1 LSAAK
6 DRARYPLNGL
16 PDLGIKMQEPTL
28 KFAVTCPDC
37 ALESLAE
44 IPIAVI
50 ANALL
55 TGKGIRLRASCHD
68 QYWTATF
75 LEREQLRRILADM
88 NTDAVRSSNSIG
100 AQAIQNTLR
109 III

>member
-1 LSAAK
+1 M
-6 DRARYPLNGL
+6 
-16 PDLGIKMQEPTL
+16 KMQEPTL

-44 IPIAVI
+44 IPIAVV

-55 TGKGIRLRASCHD
+55 TGKSIRLRAGCHD

-75 LEREQLRRILADM
+75 LEREQLRRILATM
-88 NTDAVRSSNSIG
+88 KTDAVHPPEPIPCKPKSPIRN
-100 AQAIQNTLR
+100 QPLNPPTNPFFD
-109 III
+109 